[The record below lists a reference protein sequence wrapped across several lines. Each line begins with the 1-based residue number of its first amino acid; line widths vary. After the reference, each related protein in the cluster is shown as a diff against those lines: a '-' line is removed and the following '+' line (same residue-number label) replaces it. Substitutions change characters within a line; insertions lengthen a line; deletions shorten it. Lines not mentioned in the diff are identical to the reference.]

1 MSEFMK
7 LNGQDFIKGI
17 IVAGLVAV
25 LGSLQTILEAGAL
38 PTGAEWITIGKMA
51 GAAIISYLLKNLF
64 TNSQGEIA
72 KAE

>member
-17 IVAGLVAV
+17 IVAALVAV
-25 LGSLQTILEAGAL
+25 LGSLQTILEAGHL
-38 PTGAEWITIGKMA
+38 PTGAEWLNIGKMA

-64 TNSQGEIA
+64 TNSQGQIA
-72 KAE
+72 KPE

>member
-7 LNGQDFIKGI
+7 LNAQDFIKGI

-38 PTGAEWITIGKMA
+38 PIGAEWLTIGKMA

-64 TNSQGEIA
+64 TNSQGQIA
-72 KAE
+72 KPE